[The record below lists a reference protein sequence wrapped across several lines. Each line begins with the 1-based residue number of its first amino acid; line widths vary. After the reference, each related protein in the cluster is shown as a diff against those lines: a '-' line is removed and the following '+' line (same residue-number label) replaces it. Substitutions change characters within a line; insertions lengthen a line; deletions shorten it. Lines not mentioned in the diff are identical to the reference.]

1 MQLSKFNYQQKQM
14 FLLARRMFSA
24 GAKEYDLAVI
34 GGGPGGYVAAIK
46 GGQKG
51 LKTVCIEKRGSL
63 GGTCLNVGCIPSKAL
78 LNATHKFHEAK
89 HGFKELGII
98 AKDVSIDFGQ
108 LMKQKEKAVTGLTSG
123 IEFLLKKNKVDYV
136 KGWGKFASANEIEV
150 DLNQGGKEIIKAK
163 NIIIA
168 TGSEP
173 STLPGN
179 VIPIDEK
186 YVVSSTGALSLTS
199 IPKKLVV
206 IGGGVIG
213 LEMGSVYA
221 RLGTQVTVVEY
232 KDKICPSMDTEITT
246 TFKKILEKQ
255 GIKFLMKTKVVGGA
269 GGANGCKVEIEP
281 AEGGSRTSLDCD
293 VILVSTGRRAY
304 TDGLQLEKAGLV
316 ADKRGMVEVNDHLQT
331 KVPSIWAIGD
341 VVRGAMLAH
350 KAEEEGIAA
359 VENIIGEAGH
369 VNYNC
374 IPGVIYTHPEVASV
388 GKTEEELKGAGVKY
402 SKGVFPFMANSRA
415 RTNHE
420 SEGLVKILTDKETDK
435 ILGIHIIGPNAGE
448 MIAEGVLGM
457 EYDASAEDIARTCHA
472 HPTLSEA
479 FKEACMAAYD
489 KSIHY

>member
-1 MQLSKFNYQQKQM
+1 
-14 FLLARRMFSA
+14 MFSA

-51 LKTVCIEKRGSL
+51 LKTVCIEKRGTL

-78 LNATHKFHEAK
+78 LNATHKFHEAQ
-89 HGFKELGII
+89 HGFKDLGII

-232 KDKICPSMDTEITT
+232 MDKICPSMDTEITT
-246 TFKKILEKQ
+246 TFKKLLEKQ
-255 GIKFLMKTKVVGGA
+255 GLKFLMKTKVVGGA
-269 GGANGCKVEIEP
+269 GGPNGCKVEIEP
-281 AEGGSRTSLDCD
+281 AEGGSRTTLDCD
-293 VILVSTGRRAY
+293 IILVSTGRRAF
-304 TDGLQLEKAGLV
+304 TGGLQLEKAGLV

-359 VENIIGEAGH
+359 VENIVGEAGH

-374 IPGVIYTHPEVASV
+374 IP
-388 GKTEEELKGAGVKY
+388 
-402 SKGVFPFMANSRA
+402 
-415 RTNHE
+415 
-420 SEGLVKILTDKETDK
+420 
-435 ILGIHIIGPNAGE
+435 
-448 MIAEGVLGM
+448 
-457 EYDASAEDIARTCHA
+457 
-472 HPTLSEA
+472 
-479 FKEACMAAYD
+479 
-489 KSIHY
+489 